1 MVIYNVTAFGAYIF
15 FIGGYMYRILQAV
28 LLVITLGMF
37 IQGNAFAKDDD
48 VVAKIGNKKI
58 TVTEFNKLIS
68 YFDADRQKMI
78 ESNPQMKE
86 TILTQLVQS
95 MVVSDI
101 AKKKGFDKKPEIK
114 QQLEFFS
121 DSFVATEYLKREVTQ
136 KISVPDSEVKQYYDA
151 HQDEFK
157 TPEMVKA
164 KHILIRVAPGASEED
179 KKKAMGKAEDIL
191 KQIKGGAE
199 FEKLAGEVSEDP
211 GSKTKGGDLGFFAKG
226 RMVKP
231 FEDAAFALKPGEL
244 SGVVETQ
251 FGYHIIKVDE
261 TKEPS
266 IEPFDKVKEKIN
278 QKLVQEKT
286 RAKVT
291 TFIEKSMKE
300 AGAEIH
306 PELLTGEKK

>member
-1 MVIYNVTAFGAYIF
+1 MVIYSFTAFGAYIL

-28 LLVITLGMF
+28 LLVIALGIF

-68 YFDADRQKMI
+68 YFDAERQKMI

-121 DSFVATEYLKREVTQ
+121 DSFVATEYLKREVTH
-136 KISVPDSEVKQYYDA
+136 KVSVSDNEVKQYYDA
-151 HQDEFK
+151 HQDEFR

-164 KHILIRVAPGASEED
+164 KHILIRVAPGTSEED
-179 KKKAMGKAEDIL
+179 KKKALGKAEDIL
-191 KQIKGGAE
+191 KQVKGGKE
-199 FEKLAGEVSEDP
+199 FEKLAAEVSEDP
-211 GSKTKGGDLGFFAKG
+211 GSKTKGGDLGFFPKG

-244 SGVVETQ
+244 SKPVETQ

-261 TKEPS
+261 IKEPS
-266 IEPFDKVKEKIN
+266 LETFDKVKEKIN

-286 RAKVT
+286 RTKVT
-291 TFIEKSMKE
+291 EFIEKSMKE
-300 AGAEIH
+300 AGAEVH